1 MAEAKK
7 LIGYKQIA
15 IAWFI
20 TQYLVDKEEEDAN
33 FHFGGFGGMA
43 KAGAYEDL
51 EIRES
56 HDVGT
61 FNFKFRQLAAGS
73 KTLISKLP
81 TRKVG
86 TQTVFDLEIG
96 KPTNAITLPT
106 ETSFWSTPADDGAG
120 LVPGFSL
127 DQNAGTGLRNIR
139 VRLQQLFGGGARLTI
154 DSRQGG
160 GTIVDITMPADA
172 EGKRARASA

>member
-1 MAEAKK
+1 MSAA
-7 LIGYKQIA
+7 
-15 IAWFI
+15 
-20 TQYLVDKEEEDAN
+20 
-33 FHFGGFGGMA
+33 
-43 KAGAYEDL
+43 L
-51 EIRES
+51 E
-56 HDVGT
+56 
-61 FNFKFRQLAAGS
+61 GS
-73 KTLISKLP
+73 SLRVQVT
-81 TRKVG
+81 
-86 TQTVFDLEIG
+86 
-96 KPTNAITLPT
+96 
-106 ETSFWSTPADDGAG
+106 DDGAG